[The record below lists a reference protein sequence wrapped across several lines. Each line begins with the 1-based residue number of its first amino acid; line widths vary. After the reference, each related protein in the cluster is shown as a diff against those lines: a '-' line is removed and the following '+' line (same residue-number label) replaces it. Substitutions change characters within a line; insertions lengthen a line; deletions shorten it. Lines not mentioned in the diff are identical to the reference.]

1 MAVSIFLLFNLVLLV
16 FALRLMSQ
24 GFAAAR
30 ELGGR
35 KFIETKT
42 KQVTR
47 PPHPELVDV
56 KPGDELMVV
65 NFTPDPEFTQ
75 KVKESDSYLHQSLR
89 DRIEEIN
96 EDEDE
101 DDGGAL
107 VPAVPSK

>member
-1 MAVSIFLLFNLVLLV
+1 MVVSIFLLFNLILLV
-16 FALRLMSQ
+16 LALRLISQ
-24 GFAAAR
+24 GFTAAK

-35 KFIETKT
+35 NFETST

-47 PPHPELVDV
+47 PPHPEMIEV

-65 NFTPDPEFTQ
+65 NFTPDPEFAQ

-89 DRIEEIN
+89 DRLEEIN
-96 EDEDE
+96 EDEDD

-107 VPAVPSK
+107 VPAVRK

>member
-1 MAVSIFLLFNLVLLV
+1 
-16 FALRLMSQ
+16 MSQ

>member
-1 MAVSIFLLFNLVLLV
+1 
-16 FALRLMSQ
+16 MSQ
-24 GFAAAR
+24 GFEAAK
-30 ELGGR
+30 ELVG
-35 KFIETKT
+35 KNFIQTST

-47 PPHPELVDV
+47 PPHPEMMEV

-89 DRIEEIN
+89 DRLEEIN
-96 EDEDE
+96 EDED
-101 DDGGAL
+101 DDEGGAL

>member
-1 MAVSIFLLFNLVLLV
+1 
-16 FALRLMSQ
+16 MSQ
-24 GFAAAR
+24 GFAAAK
-30 ELGGR
+30 ELDG
-35 KFIETKT
+35 KNFIQTST

-47 PPHPELVDV
+47 PPHPEMMEV

-89 DRIEEIN
+89 DRLEEIN
-96 EDEDE
+96 EDED
-101 DDGGAL
+101 DDEGGAL

>member
-1 MAVSIFLLFNLVLLV
+1 M
-16 FALRLMSQ
+16 ALRLIAQ
-24 GFAAAR
+24 GWQAAA

-35 KFIETKT
+35 NFIETKT

-47 PPHPELVDV
+47 PPHPEMIEV

-89 DRIEEIN
+89 DRLEEIN
-96 EDEDE
+96 EDED
-101 DDGGAL
+101 DDEGGAL